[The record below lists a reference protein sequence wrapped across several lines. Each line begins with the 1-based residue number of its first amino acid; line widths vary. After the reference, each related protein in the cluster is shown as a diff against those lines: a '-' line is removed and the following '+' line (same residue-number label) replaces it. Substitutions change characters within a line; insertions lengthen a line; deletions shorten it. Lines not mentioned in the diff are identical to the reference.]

1 MSKIYGQARSCI
13 VYLGERDEESKL
25 GLEVVHRLAQDR
37 ILNNHMRNREAGKV
51 RDVVVRRMENL
62 KAEEKNALSV
72 LLARRYFTRV
82 WVMQEVILSP
92 KVVGT
97 LGSMVFDFSMFFF
110 FGQLVSFAK
119 TDLAVLA
126 LDDFTLDGKRI
137 SGEKDDDPRPHQA
150 ALNLGALGGSRVSL
164 QRGDPP
170 GFLEVVMVAFICNT
184 TDERDRV
191 YGILAI
197 SAELRDARER
207 PTIPVDY
214 RMPVEQ
220 VYANAIVAF
229 SSRRNDLE
237 FLSLVGEHK
246 YMKIKT
252 LPSWCPD
259 LSTRHFWI
267 RNLGD
272 ASGWHVGNF
281 WTQPPRID
289 FDGPRLFG
297 VDGIRYDVVAGAA
310 TTTVFD
316 GSDIIQCAKPSEL
329 LRLTLGLNREESEGS
344 PRALI
349 Q

>member
-1 MSKIYGQARSCI
+1 
-13 VYLGERDEESKL
+13 
-25 GLEVVHRLAQDR
+25 
-37 ILNNHMRNREAGKV
+37 
-51 RDVVVRRMENL
+51 
-62 KAEEKNALSV
+62 
-72 LLARRYFTRV
+72 
-82 WVMQEVILSP
+82 
-92 KVVGT
+92 
-97 LGSMVFDFSMFFF
+97 
-110 FGQLVSFAK
+110 
-119 TDLAVLA
+119 
-126 LDDFTLDGKRI
+126 
-137 SGEKDDDPRPHQA
+137 
-150 ALNLGALGGSRVSL
+150 
-164 QRGDPP
+164 
-170 GFLEVVMVAFICNT
+170 MVAFICNT